1 MKEFVLS
8 IEERRPSFWFV
19 SGSGSAVCCD
29 LEDVDGNSIS
39 GSSHKN
45 HPCKRTIYRMVCE

>member
-8 IEERRPSFWFV
+8 IEEKAFFSELV

-29 LEDVDGNSIS
+29 LEDVNGI
-39 GSSHKN
+39 
-45 HPCKRTIYRMVCE
+45 PYLEAVIRTTPANEPFIVGL